1 LLIGLSSS
9 SYYHQTSTFFTNDSL
24 LVCEFT
30 YLLHEGKEEKQV
42 KIGLKDVRKSFK
54 NDSNTIE
61 VLRGITLNIE
71 EGEFISIVGKSGSGK
86 SSLINMIT
94 GIDEPSSGEIW
105 INEVGL
111 HRMNRRKI
119 SRWRGL
125 HIGVVFQFFQ
135 LIPSLTVIE
144 NILLPM
150 DFCNKYEK
158 RKRKHVARELL
169 KMVEL
174 SDCENKVPSQLS
186 GGQQQRVAIAR
197 ALANDPA
204 LIVADEPTGSL
215 DSQTANTI
223 FNLFRKLVADG
234 KTVIMVTHDE
244 ELAYQADRVV
254 HIRDGEIVNIQARS
268 PRSSLL

>member
-1 LLIGLSSS
+1 MRV
-9 SYYHQTSTFFTNDSL
+9 D
-24 LVCEFT
+24 
-30 YLLHEGKEEKQV
+30 
-42 KIGLKDVRKSFK
+42 LKDIRKSYK
-54 NDSNTIE
+54 NDSNTVE
-61 VLRGITLNIE
+61 VLKGINLTIE

-86 SSLINMIT
+86 SSLINMMT

-111 HRMNRRKI
+111 HKMNRRKI

-150 DFCNKYEK
+150 DFCKRYEK
-158 RKRKHVARELL
+158 RERKQVARELL
-169 KMVEL
+169 KVVEL
-174 SDCENKVPSQLS
+174 SDCENKLPSQLS

-204 LIVADEPTGSL
+204 IIVADEPTGSL

-223 FNLFRKLVADG
+223 FNLFRKLVSEG

-244 ELAYQADRVV
+244 ELAFKADRVV
-254 HIRDGEIVNIQARS
+254 HIKDGEIGKLQVLK
-268 PRSSLL
+268 PRVSST

>member
-1 LLIGLSSS
+1 MLLIGLSSS
-9 SYYHQTSTFFTNDSL
+9 YYRRTSTFFTNDSL
-24 LVCEFT
+24 LVCKFT
-30 YLLHEGKEEKQV
+30 YLLHKGKEEKQV
-42 KIGLKDVRKSFK
+42 KIDLKDVRKSYQ

-61 VLRGITLNIE
+61 VLNGITLNIE
-71 EGEFISIVGKSGSGK
+71 EGQFISIVGKSGSGK

-150 DFCNKYEK
+150 DFCNKHEK
-158 RKRKHVARELL
+158 RERKHVARVLL
-169 KMVEL
+169 QMVEL
-174 SDCENKVPSQLS
+174 PDCENKLPSQLS

-234 KTVIMVTHDE
+234 KTVVMVTHDE

-254 HIRDGEIVNIQARS
+254 HIKDGEIVNIQARN
-268 PRSSLL
+268 PRGSLT

>member
-1 LLIGLSSS
+1 M
-9 SYYHQTSTFFTNDSL
+9 
-24 LVCEFT
+24 
-30 YLLHEGKEEKQV
+30 
-42 KIGLKDVRKSFK
+42 KIVLKDVGKSYK
-54 NDSNTIE
+54 SDSNTVE
-61 VLRGITLNIE
+61 VLKGINLTIE

-86 SSLINMIT
+86 SSLINMMT

-111 HRMNRRKI
+111 HEMNRRKI

-150 DFCNKYEK
+150 DFCKKYEK
-158 RKRKHVARELL
+158 RERKHVARKLL
-169 KMVEL
+169 KVVEL
-174 SDCENKVPSQLS
+174 SDCENKLPSQLS

-197 ALANDPA
+197 ALANDPD

-223 FNLFRKLVADG
+223 FNLFRKLVSDG
-234 KTVIMVTHDE
+234 KTVVMVTHDE
-244 ELAYQADRVV
+244 ELAYKADRV
-254 HIRDGEIVNIQARS
+254 IPIKDGEIGEIQVLNL
-268 PRSSLL
+268 RSSST